1 MAGVKTAARLMGR
14 NIRSSIA
21 YAKQEITTGPSGT
34 TYGSLL
40 TYRLG
45 DAAAKWH
52 LEPEQDHTIAPP
64 RDERYAAHQAKELEA
79 WFADGGRDMSFRFSI
94 QVAARA
100 GTPGP
105 IRTVED
111 GELRWDDR
119 LNPVFPVGG
128 LHFPA
133 TGLEQTISYFGP
145 PSEWPNLLRF
155 NIGNTLDEHM
165 PLGPEQPVENAVVRG
180 TLERP
185 AGAPPRIRD
194 TDDELAVRL
203 IRRLRAVRHRA
214 DHDSI
219 VLCGS
224 EGP

>member
-100 GTPGP
+100 G
-105 IRTVED
+105 
-111 GELRWDDR
+111 
-119 LNPVFPVGG
+119 
-128 LHFPA
+128 
-133 TGLEQTISYFGP
+133 
-145 PSEWPNLLRF
+145 
-155 NIGNTLDEHM
+155 
-165 PLGPEQPVENAVVRG
+165 
-180 TLERP
+180 
-185 AGAPPRIRD
+185 APPRIRD